1 MSSRTKWTLTR
12 NAFLEDRQGRTF
24 VDVLNGRQQ
33 PFDGILEFF
42 NDPDRQRRMEESE
55 LHHDRPPLAGVVR
68 ELESLPEIDRFLAT
82 QHPRRAKRL
91 RQAVGVLVRILM
103 ERRGWQTTGKKGSL
117 GVRAVRAVH
126 STSPGSY
133 HNTGG
138 LAFWFL
144 RAERYRRPEGMPY
157 RSVRARNEQSAG
169 AVRSNKRV
177 RNAAAKVAGV
187 KLAIPS
193 RSSQPKKKGTSN
205 KKLVKVAFT
214 R

>member
-1 MSSRTKWTLTR
+1 
-12 NAFLEDRQGRTF
+12 
-24 VDVLNGRQQ
+24 V
-33 PFDGILEFF
+33 
-42 NDPDRQRRMEESE
+42 
-55 LHHDRPPLAGVVR
+55 
-68 ELESLPEIDRFLAT
+68 
-82 QHPRRAKRL
+82 
-91 RQAVGVLVRILM
+91 VRILM

-144 RAERYRRPEGMPY
+144 RAERYLRPEGMPY
-157 RSVRARNEQSAG
+157 QSVRARNLQSAG
-169 AVRSNKRV
+169 PARSNKQV
-177 RNAAAKVAGV
+177 RNAAAKVAIV
-187 KLAIPS
+187 KVASPS
-193 RSSQPKKKGTSN
+193 RSSHPKKKGPSS